1 MSDSETIR
9 RMEISVS
16 EPRGGSRV
24 QSMGMDLCLVIIQN
38 VLETVRAQERST
50 LKWWVAALCQ
60 ASRLRLRFE
69 G

>member
-38 VLETVRAQERST
+38 VLENGACSREVNAQMVGGCAVS
-50 LKWWVAALCQ
+50 
-60 ASRLRLRFE
+60 
-69 G
+69 GI